1 MYFGK
6 ELLQLMETK
15 KYNIEFSYPIE
26 NSRILERSIEEMVF
40 LWGYAIGELM
50 GVDLSK
56 ASLLVIDSVTNS
68 KEYKAA
74 LTGVLFAQLKVD
86 SVLFMNSSVLSLFS
100 IGETMYPIPY
110 SEG

>member
-1 MYFGK
+1 
-6 ELLQLMETK
+6 
-15 KYNIEFSYPIE
+15 
-26 NSRILERSIEEMVF
+26 
-40 LWGYAIGELM
+40 M

-74 LTGVLFAQLKVD
+74 LTSVLFAQLKVD

-110 SEG
+110 AEGW